1 MEAEGPRLERRS
13 GEGRRAEDRT
23 ERWRSFAAGVLAL
36 CGALSVVY
44 FIFAALGAVDL
55 GDAAVGSA
63 IALGLGVLW
72 LSRCLAAGALRR
84 RLRDP
89 RRPRA
94 ARVLAR
100 RPPRLAASRSPRRT
114 RAGSP
119 ANSGGAIRR

>member
-1 MEAEGPRLERRS
+1 MEAERPTLERRS
-13 GEGRRAEDRT
+13 GQGRRAEDRM

-72 LSRCLAAGALRR
+72 LIGAWQ
-84 RLRDP
+84 
-89 RRPRA
+89 RA
-94 ARVLAR
+94 R
-100 RPPRLAASRSPRRT
+100 
-114 RAGSP
+114 
-119 ANSGGAIRR
+119 SGGGFATRGDRERRGF